1 VGCTLFKTL
10 TGYVPFESGNSLEIA
25 MLHEEGEIPL
35 LSDVCDIAFPPS
47 LDVVIAKCLA
57 KLPQDRYQSAKEIA
71 IDLTRIKEG
80 KNLEAY
86 AGAVRASTRELGAEE
101 VDSGELVGLG
111 GKDGS
116 AMGFWHSW
124 P

>member
-1 VGCTLFKTL
+1 MRPEQCRGEQIDFLSDIYSVGCTLFETL
-10 TGYVPFESGNSLEIA
+10 TGYVPFESANSLEKAI
-25 MLHEEGEIPL
+25 LHEEGEIPL
-35 LSDVCDIAFPPS
+35 LSDVCDIAFLPS

-57 KLPQDRYQSAKEIA
+57 KLPQDRYQLAKEMA

-86 AGAVRASTRELGAEE
+86 VDCSFSTDIVRS
-101 VDSGELVGLG
+101 
-111 GKDGS
+111 
-116 AMGFWHSW
+116 